1 MRKLASKSRRMIRV
15 HVFFA
20 FWLHPIIT
28 VSSWVALV
36 LQFLLCVF
44 WGTLQFSMFKIFAF
58 RSARGFFDDS
68 VQDSGFLSK
77 RSRPKVVPR
86 FSSRAH
92 ACASVFLYTSYASPS
107 SKMINCPGCTFVFC
121 FRCTFLVCPFV
132 DNRNEPCTAETSN
145 SRSSFPET
153 ENWIAFL
160 STWRTP
166 PDDFTR
172 RFTSMASI
180 GQWRGADDTRS
191 SPWSPVRDFSQ
202 SGASNTHFLF
212 VIFYRMLYSSRMRRM
227 WGEHA
232 QKVSSREEKS
242 AECLRVRV

>member
-1 MRKLASKSRRMIRV
+1 MLLF
-15 HVFFA
+15 FFA

-28 VSSWVALV
+28 VSSWVALF

-58 RSARGFFDDS
+58 RSTRGFFD
-68 VQDSGFLSK
+68 
-77 RSRPKVVPR
+77 
-86 FSSRAH
+86 SRAH

-107 SKMINCPGCTFVFC
+107 SKMIRCPGCTFVFC

-153 ENWIAFL
+153 ENWIAVL

-191 SPWSPVRDFSQ
+191 RSPVRVFSQ

-232 QKVSSREEKS
+232 KKVSSHEEKS